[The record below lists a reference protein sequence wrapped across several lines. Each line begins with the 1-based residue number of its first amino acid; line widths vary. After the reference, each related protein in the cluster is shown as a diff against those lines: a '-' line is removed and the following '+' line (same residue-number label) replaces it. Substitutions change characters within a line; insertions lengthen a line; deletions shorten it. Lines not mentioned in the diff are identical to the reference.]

1 MATEP
6 AADWNALQP
15 HGTFFDLCQ
24 LLQAC
29 TGALLEHNN
38 YSTTKLR
45 LKVQIGSREL
55 TLQDSFARNVGLVA
69 GGRDRQWHNAI
80 LGRITPQA
88 YPVKKMIF

>member
-24 LLQAC
+24 MLQAC

-45 LKVQIGSREL
+45 LKV
-55 TLQDSFARNVGLVA
+55 
-69 GGRDRQWHNAI
+69 
-80 LGRITPQA
+80 
-88 YPVKKMIF
+88 